1 MSVAN
6 YVRIV
11 ILTESDSALKK
22 TDNEKNNFESK
33 GDSKMTREEIM
44 QIIEDEN
51 IQFFRLQFV
60 DIFGF
65 MKNVALPKSQIEK
78 ALDGDIMFD
87 GSSID
92 GFVRINESDMY
103 LKPDYST
110 FTVLPWR
117 NKEGV
122 AAARII
128 CDVHKSDHT
137 PFEGCPRVNLKRILA
152 EAKEMGYTMNVGT
165 EAEFF
170 LFERDADGAPTTV
183 THDVAGYFSLDPDD
197 MANDCRREII
207 ETLEQ
212 MGFEIEASHHEV
224 AEGQHEIN
232 FKYADAL
239 GAADNTVTFKWVVKS
254 VAAKYGLHATF
265 MPKPIF
271 GINGS
276 GMHTNQSLF
285 NLDGTNA
292 FFDESAPLQLSKTAY
307 SYIAGVLKN
316 ARAFAAVTNPLVNSY
331 KRLVPGYEAPVYC
344 AWSASNRSAL
354 VRIPAAR
361 GLSTRT
367 EVRCPDPSCNPYL
380 AFAMMLNCGLDG
392 IKNDLTPP
400 ASVDKDIFEMNAEQM
415 AAEGIVVMP
424 ANLKEAIEELKANP
438 ISKATLGEHIFEKY
452 VEAKEQEWDS
462 FRTTVTEWEVENY
475 LAVY

>member
-1 MSVAN
+1 
-6 YVRIV
+6 
-11 ILTESDSALKK
+11 
-22 TDNEKNNFESK
+22 
-33 GDSKMTREEIM
+33 MTREEIM
-44 QIIEDEN
+44 KTIEEQN
-51 IQFFRLQFV
+51 IRYFRLQFV
-60 DIFGF
+60 DIFGL
-65 MKNVALPKSQIEK
+65 MKNVALPLSQVEK

-103 LKPDYST
+103 LKPDYDT

-117 NKEGV
+117 NKSGI

-128 CDVHKSDHT
+128 CDVYKSNGK
-137 PFEGCPRVNLKRILA
+137 PFEGCPRVNLKRILSSA
-152 EAKEMGYTMNVGT
+152 RDMGFTMNVGT

-170 LFERDADGAPTTV
+170 LFKKKEDGSPSTETN
-183 THDVAGYFSLDPDD
+183 DVAGYFSLDPEDT
-197 MANDCRREII
+197 ANDCRREII
-207 ETLEQ
+207 ETLEF

-239 GAADNTVTFKWVVKS
+239 AAADNTVTFKWVVKTI
-254 VAAKYGLHATF
+254 AKNYGLHATF

-292 FFDESAPLQLSKTAY
+292 FFDESDKLQLSEVAY
-307 SYIAGVLKN
+307 QYIAGALKN
-316 ARAFAAVTNPLVNSY
+316 ARGFAAVTNPLVNSY
-331 KRLVPGYEAPVYC
+331 KRLVPGYEAPVYA

-361 GLSTRT
+361 GMSTRT
-367 EVRCPDPSCNPYL
+367 EIRCPDPTCNPYL
-380 AFAMMLNCGLDG
+380 AFAMMLNSGLDG
-392 IKNDLTPP
+392 IKNKLSAPSP
-400 ASVDKDIFEMNAEQM
+400 VDKDIFEMSDEQM
-415 AAEGIVVMP
+415 SAEGITVLP
-424 ANLKEAIEELKANP
+424 ASLKEAVDELKANP
-438 ISKATLGEHIFEKY
+438 IAKETLGEHIFEKY
-452 VEAKEQEWDS
+452 IVAKTQEWDD
-462 FRTTVTEWEVENY
+462 FRTSVSQWELDNY
-475 LAVY
+475 LAIY

>member
-1 MSVAN
+1 
-6 YVRIV
+6 
-11 ILTESDSALKK
+11 
-22 TDNEKNNFESK
+22 
-33 GDSKMTREEIM
+33 MTREEIM

-65 MKNVALPKSQIEK
+65 MKNVAIPKSQIEK
-78 ALDGDIMFD
+78 ALDGDMMFD

-103 LKPDYST
+103 LKPDYNT
-110 FTVLPWR
+110 FSILPWR
-117 NKEGV
+117 NKSGI

-128 CDVHKSDHT
+128 CDVYKSDGT
-137 PFEGCPRVNLKRILA
+137 PFAGCPRVNLKRVLA
-152 EAKEMGYTMNVGT
+152 EAKKLGYTMNVGT

-170 LFERDADGAPTTV
+170 LFEKDEDGLPTTV
-183 THDVAGYFSLDPDD
+183 TSDVAGYFSLDPEDKGG
-197 MANDCRREII
+197 DCRREII
-207 ETLEQ
+207 ETLEK

-239 GAADNTVTFKWVVKS
+239 TAADNTVTFKWVVKS
-254 VAAKYGLHATF
+254 IASKYGLYATF

-285 NLDGTNA
+285 KADGTNA
-292 FFDESAPLQLSKTAY
+292 FFDEKDSLKLSKIAY

-316 ARAFAAVTNPLVNSY
+316 ARAFSAVTNPLVNSY

-354 VRIPAAR
+354 IRIPAAR

-367 EVRCPDPSCNPYL
+367 EVRCPDPTCNPYL
-380 AFAMMLNCGLDG
+380 AFAMMLNSGLDG
-392 IKNDLTPP
+392 VKNNLTPP
-400 ASVDKDIFEMNAEQM
+400 AEVKRDIFKMT
-415 AAEGIVVMP
+415 AAEMADKGIAVMP
-424 ANLKEAIEELKANP
+424 ASLKEAIEELKSNAIAIP
-438 ISKATLGEHIFEKY
+438 TLGEHIFEKY
-452 VEAKEQEWDS
+452 VQAKEKEWDR
-462 FRTTVTEWEVENY
+462 FRTAVTEWELDEY
-475 LAVY
+475 LSIY